1 MPNTPSVKFNFINN
15 NVEESSPLQGIST
28 VLART
33 TKGPAVDPSILIS
46 SISQFRRVYGKE
58 LVPDGSYSNI
68 EQALK
73 GGSKLRI
80 IRVMGAGSQQGAVGN
95 LFKVKIG
102 TKEAALK
109 LVTRG
114 FGDPIGTGNTFTVTT
129 TKQGDT
135 LYYTV
140 LDANQTVLDS
150 GPVFTY
156 LTADA
161 NNSTSVDYLAL
172 SSWINTNPYFKA
184 SIDTKVPELNTIE
197 KFLTWLAEVD
207 NTKTVIEITPTASLT
222 GNIGNMGGQPTLQL
236 YKDAADSIRD
246 YPDSYNILASHLSD
260 NLTSSDA
267 LQLYKYLKDLC
278 EELNEFRLF
287 IEIPKYIAGS
297 TNPMTVDKMIEWKT
311 QCANTIGHSKWVSYY
326 GSGLIYNNEFGIP
339 QPSDVGG
346 TVLGLAD
353 SSATNYGYDKSFAG
367 LNRGV
372 VTDALGPASPNYG
385 SPGRIKE
392 LEKLAQ
398 AGINLFVIRDTPNFG
413 KRVVLWHNFTD
424 QVKQDSF
431 RFLGNTG
438 LVLNIKKTLRPI
450 LESYLEEPNIWS
462 TWRDM
467 YLRVRPY
474 IDAWVDANALT
485 DPKWNGDQD
494 ANSWKDLKVNTEA
507 DCRQGKYKVVFSFK
521 DVVALQEITM
531 DLVIEKSSKS
541 IEIGVNN

>member
-33 TKGPAVDPSILIS
+33 IKGPAVDPSILIS
-46 SISQFRRVYGKE
+46 SISQFRRIYGKE

-68 EQALK
+68 EQALR

-80 IRVMGAGSQQGAVGN
+80 IRVMGATSKQGEVGN
-95 LFKVKIG
+95 LFKIKIG
-102 TKEAALK
+102 SKEASLK

-129 TKQGDT
+129 TKQGNT

-140 LDANQTVLDS
+140 LDANQTVLES
-150 GPVFTY
+150 GPVFSY
-156 LTADA
+156 MTADA
-161 NNSTSVDYLAL
+161 NNPTSVDYLAL
-172 SSWINTNPYFKA
+172 SLWISINPYFKA
-184 SIDTKVPELNTIE
+184 SIDTKAPELGSIE
-197 KFLTWLAEVD
+197 KFLTWIAGVD
-207 NTKTVIEITPTASLT
+207 NTKTVIEVTPTASLT
-222 GNIGNMGGQPTLQL
+222 GSIGVVGTQPTLQL
-236 YKDAADSIRD
+236 YKDAADTVRD
-246 YPDSYNILASHLSD
+246 YTDSYNILASHVSD
-260 NLTSSDA
+260 NLNSSDT
-267 LQLYKYLKDLC
+267 LQLYKYLKDIC
-278 EELNEFRLF
+278 DELNEFRLF

-297 TNPMTVDKMIEWKT
+297 TTPMNVDKMIEWKN
-311 QCANTIGHSKWVSYY
+311 QCNSTIGYSKWVSYY

-353 SSATNYGYDKSFAG
+353 SSATNFGYDKSFAG

-372 VTDALGPASPNYG
+372 VTDAQGPVSPNYG
-385 SPGRIKE
+385 SPGRVSG

-398 AGINLFVIRDTPNFG
+398 ANINVFVVRDTPSFG

-450 LESYLEEPNIWS
+450 LESYLEEPNIWN
-462 TWRDM
+462 TWRAI

-494 ANSWKDLKVNTEA
+494 ANSWKDLKVNNEA
-507 DCRQGKYKVVFSFK
+507 DCRQGKYRVVFSFK

-541 IEIGVNN
+541 VDVSVGK

>member
-33 TKGPAVDPSILIS
+33 IKGPAVDPSILIS
-46 SISQFRRVYGKE
+46 SISQFRRIYGKE

-68 EQALK
+68 EQALR

-80 IRVMGAGSQQGAVGN
+80 IRVMGATSKQGEVGN
-95 LFKVKIG
+95 LFKIKIG
-102 TKEAALK
+102 SKEASLK

-129 TKQGDT
+129 TKQGNT

-140 LDANQTVLDS
+140 LDANQTVLES
-150 GPVFTY
+150 GPVFSY
-156 LTADA
+156 MTADA
-161 NNSTSVDYLAL
+161 NNPTSVDYLAL
-172 SSWINTNPYFKA
+172 SLWINTNPYFKA
-184 SIDTKVPELNTIE
+184 SIDTKAPELGSIE
-197 KFLTWLAEVD
+197 KFLTWIAGVD
-207 NTKTVIEITPTASLT
+207 NTKTVIEVTPTASLT
-222 GNIGNMGGQPTLQL
+222 GSIGVVGTQPTLQL
-236 YKDAADSIRD
+236 YKDAADTVRD
-246 YPDSYNILASHLSD
+246 YTDSYNILASHVSD
-260 NLTSSDA
+260 NLNSSDT
-267 LQLYKYLKDLC
+267 LQLYKYLKDIC
-278 EELNEFRLF
+278 DELNEFRLF

-297 TNPMTVDKMIEWKT
+297 TTPMNVDKMIEWKN
-311 QCANTIGHSKWVSYY
+311 QCNSTIGYSKWVSYY

-353 SSATNYGYDKSFAG
+353 SSATNFGYDKSFAG

-372 VTDALGPASPNYG
+372 VTDAQGPVSPNYG
-385 SPGRIKE
+385 SPGRVSD

-398 AGINLFVIRDTPNFG
+398 ANINVFVVRDTPSFG

-450 LESYLEEPNIWS
+450 LESYLEEPNIWN
-462 TWRDM
+462 TWRAI

-494 ANSWKDLKVNTEA
+494 ANSWKDLKVNNEA
-507 DCRQGKYKVVFSFK
+507 DCRQGKYRVVFSFK

-541 IEIGVNN
+541 VDVSVGK